1 LSLAQM
7 SLAFVRTRPFVQST
21 IIGAT
26 SMEQLR
32 ENAESAQVAL
42 SEDILRGIE
51 AIHVQHPNPS
61 P

>member
-1 LSLAQM
+1 M

-32 ENAESAQVAL
+32 ENVESAQVAL

-51 AIHVQHPNPS
+51 AIHIQHPNPS